1 MRKIIQY
8 TQVIPIILITVYIG
22 FFFFKDFQIYAN
34 LHYNYLELT
43 DNILVTISLITF
55 IVEGYKNWSKIAI
68 KSFWTVL
75 LLNIITE
82 IQIENYYQTYSLIV
96 QLFLITIILTQIP
109 KKIRWN

>member
-8 TQVIPIILITVYIG
+8 TQVIPIILIAVYIG

-43 DNILVTISLITF
+43 DNILVSISLIAF
-55 IVEGYKNWSKIAI
+55 IVGGYKSWNKVAI
-68 KSFWTVL
+68 RSFLSVA

-82 IQIENYYQTYSLIV
+82 FNIENYYQTYSFIV
-96 QLFLITIILTQIP
+96 QLFIITLILTQIP
-109 KKIRWN
+109 VRQLWR